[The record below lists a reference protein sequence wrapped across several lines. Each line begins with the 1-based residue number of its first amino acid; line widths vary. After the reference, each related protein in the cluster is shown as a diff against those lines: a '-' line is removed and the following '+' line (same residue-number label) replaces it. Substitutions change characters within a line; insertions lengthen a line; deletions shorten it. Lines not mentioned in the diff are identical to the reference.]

1 MLDEVI
7 EKLSRHVDH
16 LIEVERNKIRELFQ
30 GLGVALITPF
40 KKDFSVD
47 VEALERIVN
56 HVIDNGADF
65 LVALGTTSEAPT
77 LTPEEKDLVIN
88 TIIKANANRLPIM
101 LGMGGNNTQ
110 AVIEAIK
117 AQDFTG
123 DRSIIKSILS
133 VVPYYNK
140 PNQRGMKAHFEAI
153 ADASP
158 LPVVV
163 YNVPGRV
170 GVNLQAATCV
180 ELAKH
185 PNIIAVKEASGNL
198 QQIMEILRDKP
209 YKFKVLSGDDG
220 ITYPLMALG
229 ATGVISVAANA
240 YTEPFSRMMKAQKEG
255 RVEEALDLHYTMLRM
270 NQLIFADGNPAG
282 IKCLMHH
289 MGLCENVLRLPLV
302 PVNEKVE
309 ADIIEEGIYLFGK
322 QAIKQ

>member
-1 MLDEVI
+1 M
-7 EKLSRHVDH
+7 
-16 LIEVERNKIRELFQ
+16 KINPFR
-30 GLGVALITPF
+30 GTGIALVTPF
-40 KKDFSVD
+40 KPDFSVD
-47 VEALERIVN
+47 VEALQRIVN

-65 LVALGTTSEAPT
+65 LVVLGTTSEAPT
-77 LTPEEKDLVIN
+77 LTSEEKNLVIS
-88 TIIKANANRLPIM
+88 TILNANKGRLPVM

-110 AVIEAIK
+110 GVIEAVK
-117 AQDFTG
+117 NQDFTG
-123 DRSIIKSILS
+123 IQGILS

-158 LPVVV
+158 VPVVV

-180 ELAKH
+180 ELAQH

-209 YKFKVLSGDDG
+209 ADFDLLSGDDG
-220 ITYPLMALG
+220 ITQPLMALG

-240 YTEPFSRMMKAQKEG
+240 YTKPFSRMMHAMKEG
-255 RVEEALDLHYTMLRM
+255 RAEEALRLHYAMLRM

-282 IKCLMHH
+282 IKCLMSHI
-289 MGLCENVLRLPLV
+289 GLCQNVLRLPLV
-302 PVNEKVE
+302 CANEKVE
-309 ADIIEEGIYLFGK
+309 ADIIEEWK
-322 QAIKQ
+322 QLKDK

>member
-1 MLDEVI
+1 MKTNPFRGI
-7 EKLSRHVDH
+7 G
-16 LIEVERNKIRELFQ
+16 I
-30 GLGVALITPF
+30 ALVTPF
-40 KKDFSVD
+40 KQDYSID
-47 VEALERIVN
+47 LEALENIVN
-56 HVIDNGADF
+56 YVIDNGADF
-65 LVALGTTSEAPT
+65 LVVLGTTSEAPT
-77 LTPEEKDLVIN
+77 LTADEKKLVIN
-88 TIIKANANRLPIM
+88 TILKVNNGRLPVM

-110 AVIEAIK
+110 AVIETVK
-117 AQDFTG
+117 AQDFT
-123 DRSIIKSILS
+123 SIQGILS

-158 LPVVV
+158 VPVVV

-209 YKFKVLSGDDG
+209 ADFDVLSGDDG
-220 ITYPLMALG
+220 ITQPLMALG

-240 YTEPFSRMMKAQKEG
+240 YTKPFSRMMHALMEG
-255 RVEEALDLHYTMLRM
+255 RTDEALRLHYAMLRM

-282 IKCLMHH
+282 IKCLMSHI
-289 MGLCENVLRLPLV
+289 GLCENVLRLPLV
-302 PVNEKVE
+302 TVNEKVE
-309 ADIIEEGIYLFGK
+309 AEIVEEWENNKTY
-322 QAIKQ
+322 IK

>member
-1 MLDEVI
+1 MNMFKGTGI
-7 EKLSRHVDH
+7 
-16 LIEVERNKIRELFQ
+16 
-30 GLGVALITPF
+30 ALITPF
-40 KKDFSVD
+40 NEDMTVDFVS
-47 VEALERIVN
+47 LERIVN
-56 HVIDNGADF
+56 HVIDHGADF

-77 LTPEEKDLVIN
+77 LSAEEKKQVV
-88 TIIKANANRLPIM
+88 NAILKTNAGRLPVL
-101 LGMGGNNTQ
+101 LGLGGNNTKV
-110 AVIEAIK
+110 VIEAIK

-123 DRSIIKSILS
+123 IQGILS

-158 LPVVV
+158 VPVVM

-209 YKFKVLSGDDG
+209 ADFDVLSGDDG
-220 ITYPLMALG
+220 ITQPLMALG

-240 YTEPFSRMMKAQKEG
+240 YTKPFSLMMHAMKKG
-255 RVEEALDLHYTMLRM
+255 RTDEALRLHYAMLRM

-282 IKCLMHH
+282 IKCLMSHI
-289 MGLCENVLRLPLV
+289 GLCKNVLRLPLV

-309 ADIIEEGIYLFGK
+309 AEIIEEWK
-322 QAIKQ
+322 QLKVCSL

>member
-1 MLDEVI
+1 MKYNPFKGTGI
-7 EKLSRHVDH
+7 
-16 LIEVERNKIRELFQ
+16 
-30 GLGVALITPF
+30 ALITPF
-40 KKDFSVD
+40 KADQSIDF
-47 VEALERIVN
+47 EALTKIVN

-65 LVALGTTSEAPT
+65 LVVLGTTSEAPT
-77 LTPEEKDLVIN
+77 LSAEEKKLVIS
-88 TIIKANANRLPIM
+88 TILKANNGRLPIL

-123 DRSIIKSILS
+123 IQGILS

-158 LPVVV
+158 VPVVV

-209 YKFKVLSGDDG
+209 TDFDVLSG
-220 ITYPLMALG
+220 AQ
-229 ATGVISVAANA
+229 GVISVAANA
-240 YTEPFSRMMKAQKEG
+240 YTKPFSRMMRAMKEG
-255 RVEEALDLHYTMLRM
+255 RTEEALHLHYAMLRM

-282 IKCLMHH
+282 IKCLMNHL
-289 MGLCENVLRLPLV
+289 GLCQNVLRLPLV

-309 ADIIEEGIYLFGK
+309 ADIIEEWK
-322 QAIKQ
+322 QLKDK

>member
-1 MLDEVI
+1 M
-7 EKLSRHVDH
+7 
-16 LIEVERNKIRELFQ
+16 KINPFK
-30 GLGVALITPF
+30 GTGIALVTPF
-40 KKDFSVD
+40 KADQSVD
-47 VEALERIVN
+47 TEALTKIVN

-65 LVALGTTSEAPT
+65 LVVLGTTSEAPT
-77 LTPEEKDLVIN
+77 LSADEKQLVIN
-88 TIIKANANRLPIM
+88 TILKANNGRLPVM

-117 AQDFTG
+117 NQDFTG
-123 DRSIIKSILS
+123 IQGILS

-158 LPVVV
+158 VPVVV

-180 ELAKH
+180 ELAQH

-198 QQIMEILRDKP
+198 QQIMEILRDRP
-209 YKFKVLSGDDG
+209 ADFDVLSGDDG
-220 ITYPLMALG
+220 ITQPLLALG

-240 YTEPFSRMMKAQKEG
+240 YTNQFSRMMKAQNEG
-255 RVEEALDLHYTMLRM
+255 RIEEALRLHYAMLRM

-282 IKCLMHH
+282 IKCLMNHI
-289 MGLCENVLRLPLV
+289 GLCENVLRLPLV

-309 ADIIEEGIYLFGK
+309 AEIVEEWGFLRVES
-322 QAIKQ
+322 

>member
-1 MLDEVI
+1 MKNI
-7 EKLSRHVDH
+7 FKGTG
-16 LIEVERNKIRELFQ
+16 I
-30 GLGVALITPF
+30 ALITPF
-40 KKDFSVD
+40 NEGKSVD
-47 VEALERIVN
+47 YASLERIVN

-77 LTPEEKDLVIN
+77 LTNEEKKQVVD
-88 TIIKANANRLPIM
+88 TILKTNAQRLPVL

-110 AVIEAIK
+110 AVIEAIQS
-117 AQDFTG
+117 QDFTG
-123 DRSIIKSILS
+123 IQGILS

-153 ADASP
+153 ANASP
-158 LPVVV
+158 VPVIL

-180 ELAKH
+180 ELAQH
-185 PNIIAVKEASGNL
+185 PNIVAVKEASGNL

-209 YKFKVLSGDDG
+209 TDFDVLSGDDG
-220 ITYPLMALG
+220 ITQPLMALG

-240 YTEPFSRMMKAQKEG
+240 YTKPFSRMMRAMKEG
-255 RVEEALDLHYTMLRM
+255 RTDEALKLHYAMMRM

-282 IKCLMHH
+282 IKCLMSQ
-289 MGLCENVLRLPLV
+289 MGLCKNVLRLPLV

-309 ADIIEEGIYLFGK
+309 ADIIEEWK
-322 QAIKQ
+322 QLKDK

>member
-1 MLDEVI
+1 MKSNPFRGTGI
-7 EKLSRHVDH
+7 
-16 LIEVERNKIRELFQ
+16 
-30 GLGVALITPF
+30 ALVTPF
-40 KKDFSVD
+40 KQDRTVD
-47 VEALERIVN
+47 VEALIRIVN

-65 LVALGTTSEAPT
+65 LVVLGTTSEAPT
-77 LTPEEKDLVIN
+77 LTSDEKILVIN
-88 TIIKANANRLPIM
+88 TILSTNNGRLPIM
-101 LGMGGNNTQ
+101 LGLGGNNTQ
-110 AVIEAIK
+110 AVIDTIK

-123 DRSIIKSILS
+123 IQGILS

-158 LPVVV
+158 VPVVV

-180 ELAKH
+180 ELAQH

-209 YKFKVLSGDDG
+209 ADFDVLSGDDG
-220 ITYPLMALG
+220 ITQPLMALG

-240 YTEPFSRMMKAQKEG
+240 YTKPFCRMMNAMKEG
-255 RVEEALDLHYTMLRM
+255 RTDEALKLHYALLRM

-282 IKCLMHH
+282 IKCLMSH
-289 MGLCENVLRLPLV
+289 MGLCQNVLRLPLV

-309 ADIIEEGIYLFGK
+309 NEIIEEWKILK
-322 QAIKQ
+322 DR

>member
-1 MLDEVI
+1 M
-7 EKLSRHVDH
+7 
-16 LIEVERNKIRELFQ
+16 
-30 GLGVALITPF
+30 GVALVTPF
-40 KKDFSVD
+40 KADQSID
-47 VEALERIVN
+47 TDALTRIVN

-65 LVALGTTSEAPT
+65 LVVLGTTSEAPT
-77 LTPEEKDLVIN
+77 LTKEEKNLVIS
-88 TIIKANANRLPIM
+88 TILKANAGRLPIL

-110 AVIEAIK
+110 AVIEAVK
-117 AQDFTG
+117 AQDFAG
-123 DRSIIKSILS
+123 IDGILS

-158 LPVVV
+158 VPVVV

-209 YKFKVLSGDDG
+209 ADFDVLSGDDG
-220 ITYPLMALG
+220 ITQPLMALG

-240 YTEPFSRMMKAQKEG
+240 YTSQFSRMMKAQKEG
-255 RVEEALDLHYTMLRM
+255 KTDEALRLHYAMLKM

-282 IKCLMHH
+282 IKCLMSHI
-289 MGLCENVLRLPLV
+289 GLCENVLRLPLV
-302 PVNEKVE
+302 TANEKVE
-309 ADIIEEGIYLFGK
+309 NDIIEEWK
-322 QAIKQ
+322 QLKDK

>member
-1 MLDEVI
+1 MKNNI
-7 EKLSRHVDH
+7 FKGTG
-16 LIEVERNKIRELFQ
+16 I
-30 GLGVALITPF
+30 ALITPF
-40 KKDFSVD
+40 KQDHSVD
-47 VEALERIVN
+47 VEALDKIVN

-65 LVALGTTSEAPT
+65 LVVLGTTSEAPT
-77 LTPEEKDLVIN
+77 LTAEEKKLVIN
-88 TIIKANANRLPIM
+88 TILKTNNNRLPVL

-110 AVIEAIK
+110 AVIEAVRT
-117 AQDFTG
+117 QDFTG
-123 DRSIIKSILS
+123 IQGILS

-158 LPVVV
+158 VPVVV

-180 ELAKH
+180 DLAKH

-209 YKFKVLSGDDG
+209 ADFDVLSGDDG
-220 ITYPLMALG
+220 ITQPLMALG
-229 ATGVISVAANA
+229 AQGVISVAANA
-240 YTEPFSRMMKAQKEG
+240 YTKPFRRMMRAMKEG
-255 RVEEALDLHYTMLRM
+255 RTEEALRLHFAMLKM

-282 IKCLMHH
+282 IKCLMSH

-302 PVNEKVE
+302 KANEKVE
-309 ADIIEEGIYLFGK
+309 ADIIEEWERLREL
-322 QAIKQ
+322 

>member
-1 MLDEVI
+1 MKNNI
-7 EKLSRHVDH
+7 YRGTG
-16 LIEVERNKIRELFQ
+16 I
-30 GLGVALITPF
+30 ALITPF
-40 KKDFSVD
+40 KQDYSID
-47 VEALERIVN
+47 IEALERIVN

-65 LVALGTTSEAPT
+65 LVVLGTTSEAPT
-77 LTPEEKDLVIN
+77 LSTEEKKLVIS
-88 TIIKANANRLPIM
+88 TILKTNNGRLPVM

-110 AVIEAIK
+110 AVIDAIK
-117 AQDFTG
+117 SQDFTG
-123 DRSIIKSILS
+123 IQGILS

-158 LPVVV
+158 IPVVV

-209 YKFKVLSGDDG
+209 ADFDLLSGDDG
-220 ITYPLMALG
+220 ITQPLMALG
-229 ATGVISVAANA
+229 AQGVISVAANA
-240 YTEPFSRMMKAQKEG
+240 YTKPFSHMMQAMKEG
-255 RVEEALDLHYTMLRM
+255 RTDEALQLHYAMLRM

-282 IKCLMHH
+282 IKCLMSH

-302 PVNEKVE
+302 TVNDKVE
-309 ADIIEEGIYLFGK
+309 AEIIEEWRNNKTY
-322 QAIKQ
+322 IK

>member
-1 MLDEVI
+1 MKI
-7 EKLSRHVDH
+7 ENLEMKN
-16 LIEVERNKIRELFQ
+16 IFQ
-30 GLGVALITPF
+30 GTGIALITPF
-40 KKDFSVD
+40 NEDKSIDFES
-47 VEALERIVN
+47 LGRIVN

-77 LTPEEKDLVIN
+77 LSAEEKKQVVAAIL
-88 TIIKANANRLPIM
+88 KANNGRLPVL
-101 LGMGGNNTQ
+101 LGLGGNNTQ
-110 AVIEAIK
+110 AVLEAIK

-123 DRSIIKSILS
+123 IQGILS

-140 PNQRGMKAHFEAI
+140 PNQRGMKAHFEVI

-158 LPVVV
+158 VPVIL

-170 GVNLQAATCV
+170 GVNLQASTCV

-209 YKFKVLSGDDG
+209 ADFDVLSGDDG
-220 ITYPLMALG
+220 ITQPLMALG

-240 YTEPFSRMMKAQKEG
+240 YTKPFSRMMRAMKEG
-255 RVEEALDLHYTMLRM
+255 RTDEALRLHYAMLRM

-282 IKCLMHH
+282 IKCLMSK
-289 MGLCENVLRLPLV
+289 MGLCKNVLRLPLV

-309 ADIIEEGIYLFGK
+309 TDIVEEFRIINLEFRD
-322 QAIKQ
+322 

>member
-1 MLDEVI
+1 MKNNI
-7 EKLSRHVDH
+7 FKGTG
-16 LIEVERNKIRELFQ
+16 I
-30 GLGVALITPF
+30 ALITPF
-40 KKDFSVD
+40 KQDHSVD
-47 VEALERIVN
+47 VEALDKIVN

-65 LVALGTTSEAPT
+65 LVVLGTTSEAPT
-77 LTPEEKDLVIN
+77 LTAEEKKLVIN
-88 TIIKANANRLPIM
+88 TILKTNNNRLPVL

-110 AVIEAIK
+110 AVIEAVR

-123 DRSIIKSILS
+123 IQGILS

-158 LPVVV
+158 VPVVV

-180 ELAKH
+180 DLAKH

-209 YKFKVLSGDDG
+209 ADFDVLSGDDG
-220 ITYPLMALG
+220 ITQPLMALG
-229 ATGVISVAANA
+229 SQGVISVAANA
-240 YTEPFSRMMKAQKEG
+240 YTKPFSRMMRAMKEG
-255 RVEEALDLHYTMLRM
+255 RTDEALRLHYAMLKM

-282 IKCLMHH
+282 IKCLMSH

-302 PVNEKVE
+302 KANEKVE
-309 ADIIEEGIYLFGK
+309 ADIIEEWERLRK
-322 QAIKQ
+322 L

>member
-1 MLDEVI
+1 MKNNI
-7 EKLSRHVDH
+7 FKGTG
-16 LIEVERNKIRELFQ
+16 I
-30 GLGVALITPF
+30 ALVTPF

-47 VEALERIVN
+47 VEALVNIVN
-56 HVIDNGADF
+56 HVINNGADF
-65 LVALGTTSEAPT
+65 LVVLGTTSEAPT
-77 LTPEEKDLVIN
+77 LSADEKNLVIN
-88 TIIKANANRLPIM
+88 TILKTNNGRLPVM

-110 AVIEAIK
+110 GVIEGIK

-123 DRSIIKSILS
+123 IQGILS

-158 LPVVV
+158 VPVVV

-180 ELAKH
+180 ELARH

-209 YKFKVLSGDDG
+209 IDFDVLSGDDG
-220 ITYPLMALG
+220 ITQPLMALG

-240 YTEPFSRMMKAQKEG
+240 YTKPFSRMMHAMKEG
-255 RVEEALDLHYTMLRM
+255 CTDEALCLHYAMLHM

-282 IKCLMHH
+282 IKCLMSHI
-289 MGLCENVLRLPLV
+289 GLCQNVLRLPLV

-309 ADIIEEGIYLFGK
+309 SEIIEEWKTLK
-322 QAIKQ
+322 DK

>member
-1 MLDEVI
+1 MV
-7 EKLSRHVDH
+7 
-16 LIEVERNKIRELFQ
+16 
-30 GLGVALITPF
+30 TPF
-40 KKDFSVD
+40 KDDFSVD
-47 VEALERIVN
+47 AEALTRIVN

-65 LVALGTTSEAPT
+65 LVVLGTTSEAPT
-77 LTPEEKDLVIN
+77 LTAEEKKLVIN
-88 TIIKANANRLPIM
+88 TILETNKGRLPIL

-110 AVIEAIK
+110 AVIEAVK

-123 DRSIIKSILS
+123 IQGILS
-133 VVPYYNK
+133 VVPFYNK
-140 PNQRGMKAHFEAI
+140 PNQRGMRAHFEAI
-153 ADASP
+153 ADACP
-158 LPVVV
+158 VPVVV

-209 YKFKVLSGDDG
+209 DNFDVLSGDDG
-220 ITYPLMALG
+220 ITQPLMALG

-240 YTEPFSRMMKAQKEG
+240 YTNQFSRMMKAQKEG
-255 RVEEALDLHYTMLRM
+255 RIEEALHLHYAMLRM

-282 IKCLMHH
+282 IKCLMSHI
-289 MGLCENVLRLPLV
+289 GLCENVLRLPLV

-309 ADIIEEGIYLFGK
+309 ADITNEWKTLK
-322 QAIKQ
+322 NA

>member
-1 MLDEVI
+1 M
-7 EKLSRHVDH
+7 
-16 LIEVERNKIRELFQ
+16 RNTNKNKNIFK
-30 GLGVALITPF
+30 GTGIALVTPF
-40 KKDFSVD
+40 NEDKSVD
-47 VEALERIVN
+47 FESLKRIVN

-77 LTPEEKDLVIN
+77 LTAEEKKQVVD
-88 TIIKANANRLPIM
+88 TILRTNNGRLPVL

-110 AVIEAIK
+110 AVLDAIK

-123 DRSIIKSILS
+123 IQGILS

-153 ADASP
+153 ADVSP
-158 LPVVV
+158 VPVIL

-185 PNIIAVKEASGNL
+185 PNIVAVKEASGNL

-209 YKFKVLSGDDG
+209 TDFDVLSGDDG
-220 ITYPLMALG
+220 ITQPLMALG
-229 ATGVISVAANA
+229 AQGVISVAANA
-240 YTEPFSRMMKAQKEG
+240 YTKPFCRMMRAMKEG
-255 RVEEALDLHYTMLRM
+255 RTDEALTLHYAMLRM

-282 IKCLMHH
+282 IKCLMSHI
-289 MGLCENVLRLPLV
+289 GLCKNILRLPLV

-309 ADIIEEGIYLFGK
+309 EEINAELGMRNAELFR
-322 QAIKQ
+322 